1 MTQGVIVSI
10 VLRGASVFL
19 LLVAGAVGVNLII
32 TPLYHQGG
40 DAYPVWEALH
50 WFMTPAVL
58 ITLAASY
65 AEKRRIDGNGSAD
78 LKRYLEA
85 NTVFYGS
92 VAVFLAYFW
101 NRFMVLSPNH
111 NGDSQIWI
119 LPRCCYAHIDGGSR
133 SPLVAE
139 RLEQVGIP
147 CNVRCRG
154 VPGKLYPSAPQIQLR
169 TSRQTWKNHLE
180 KTKHRSCP
188 VGQERCC
195 FVQQPGPVR
204 N

>member
-119 LPRCCYAHIDGGSR
+119 LLGVVMPILMVVAGRRLWRSVSNRSESRATSAAER
-133 SPLVAE
+133 SPANYT
-139 RLEQVGIP
+139 P
-147 CNVRCRG
+147 
-154 VPGKLYPSAPQIQLR
+154 APLK
-169 TSRQTWKNHLE
+169 SN
-180 KTKHRSCP
+180 
-188 VGQERCC
+188 
-195 FVQQPGPVR
+195 
-204 N
+204 